1 MSSRRSFGQTLR
13 WRQFPKLKLLI
24 DELKSSD
31 TAVHHIRRNVEIAK
45 RGSHKMKMK
54 EPIPAPDT
62 ATLLSLLPSKALVEE
77 LVDIYITYIESTL
90 RVIHIPSFKRQLSE
104 MWAHFDTPDMI
115 SAAFVAQLLLIL
127 AASVGF
133 MEAERLSQMSQ
144 STVVPH
150 SRVIDWIRYPD
161 KWLENA
167 KIKRPDLTVLQLHC
181 LLVIA
186 KNNQG
191 LNRSRAWLATGTIV
205 KLAMLAG
212 YHRDPDRMTKISP
225 FNKEMRRRIWATIV
239 ELDVQVALDR
249 GMPPTLRPSDFDTL
263 PPLNINDDTI
273 SEGIVELPRSQP
285 LHELTD
291 TTYQYVLAQSLPLRL
306 KICALMNSPI
316 ISCSYVDIQRL
327 DWELRRFQSSLPS
340 WPTPPDNTAAN
351 AKSLFCRAV
360 LETKLDQA
368 LLALHTPFAVEAN
381 DDPLFEPSSRARL
394 DVAILLVSRQL
405 NFHEMSPRLCMG
417 NFSDSTMQACLS
429 ILQHIYSAKR
439 GPSTSTL
446 LRDPFKVGL
455 SLILRI
461 ASNRTRNAISPFTNS
476 LFDLVER
483 TLDCMEGKVM
493 LVIKGAKPFFMLNM
507 TLAVVKSEFFPEQ
520 ADDLKESVINRM
532 GTLSYNLLRRYADEP
547 VPATPDNAALGI
559 VRLLSDYTSPKY

>member
-1 MSSRRSFGQTLR
+1 
-13 WRQFPKLKLLI
+13 
-24 DELKSSD
+24 
-31 TAVHHIRRNVEIAK
+31 
-45 RGSHKMKMK
+45 MKMK

-62 ATLLSLLPSKALVEE
+62 ATLISLLPSKALVEE
-77 LVDIYITYIESTL
+77 LVEIYITYIESTL
-90 RVIHIPSFKRQLSE
+90 RVIHIPSFQRQLSE
-104 MWAHFDTPDMI
+104 MWAHIDTPDMV

-127 AASVGF
+127 ASSVGF
-133 MEAERLSQMSQ
+133 LEAERLPQTAQ
-144 STVVPH
+144 QTVVPH
-150 SRVIDWIRYPD
+150 SRVVDWIRYAD

-186 KNNQG
+186 KNHQG
-191 LNRSRAWLATGTIV
+191 LNRSKAWLATGTIV

-212 YHRDPDRMTKISP
+212 YHRDPDRMVKISP

-263 PPLNINDDTI
+263 PPLNINDDAI
-273 SEGIVELPRSQP
+273 SEGIAELPRSQP

-291 TTYQYVLAQSLPLRL
+291 TTYQCVLAQSLPLRL
-306 KICALMNSPI
+306 KICALMNSPV

-340 WPTPPDNTAAN
+340 WPTASDSTVAN
-351 AKSLFCRAV
+351 AKSIFCKAV

-368 LLALHTPFAVEAN
+368 LLALHTPFAVEAH

-405 NFHEMSPRLCMG
+405 DLHEMSPRMCMG

-439 GPSTSTL
+439 SPSTSTFL
-446 LRDPFKVGL
+446 YNDFLVVGL
-455 SLILRI
+455 SLSPEP
-461 ASNRTRNAISPFTNS
+461 ASTRTRHVLSPFTDS
-476 LFDLVER
+476 LFTLVER
-483 TLDCMEGKVM
+483 TIDCMEGKVM
-493 LVIKGAKPFFMLNM
+493 LVIKGAKPFFILNM
-507 TLAVVKSEFFPEQ
+507 TLAVVKSEFFPDQ
-520 ADDLKESVINRM
+520 DDELKESVINRM
-532 GTLSYNLLRRYADEP
+532 GTLSYNLLRRYADETVP
-547 VPATPDNAALGI
+547 VTPDNAALGT
-559 VRLLSDYTSPKY
+559 VRMFSYYTLIQTLTTSSRISRLARHLQGRRKVRVAVGKDGIRT